1 MYLNSHCKGRME
13 VGKELDHNLLSN
25 RHIINDNHLHCR
37 VLPAEQY
44 PYYFEK
50 NV

>member
-37 VLPAEQY
+37 VLPAE
-44 PYYFEK
+44 
-50 NV
+50 